1 MLRIAICAKCGL
13 PKELC
18 VCETIAKEAQKI
30 RVFVIQKR
38 FGKFMTIIKGID
50 TAKINTRELLKKLK
64 SKLACG
70 GTYKNEEIELQ
81 GDHRSRIKS
90 ILMGEGFPE
99 NIIEID

>member
-1 MLRIAICAKCGL
+1 MRIAICAKCGL

-30 RVFVIQKR
+30 RVYVIQRR
-38 FGKFMTIIKGID
+38 FGKYMTIIKGID
-50 TAKINTRELLKKLK
+50 TAKIDIRELLKKLK

-90 ILMGEGFPE
+90 ILVGEGFSE
-99 NIIEID
+99 GIIEID